1 MQCLIYSRFA
11 SRQVCVRVCAGWC
24 VNMCAVVRGEMDST
38 LFFSSCCCVITEMD
52 VGAGEPRGLFAARR
66 LHPTVPL
73 VIPQGEEDLVS
84 GETIPD

>member
-1 MQCLIYSRFA
+1 M
-11 SRQVCVRVCAGWC
+11 
-24 VNMCAVVRGEMDST
+24 
-38 LFFSSCCCVITEMD
+38 ITEMD
-52 VGAGEPRGLFAARR
+52 VGAGELRGLFAARW